1 MSLRRVRP
9 LSPDVA
15 DLLRAEQRAPA
26 PSPARQAAIWARLEG
41 AAATAAAATAAA
53 SLGTVGGGAAA
64 ASTGTIG
71 ATVAGSPA
79 SATSSLGAA
88 VSATAAAG
96 AAAVPASKSLL
107 VIVLLAATGVGVGA
121 GTAVVGR
128 AAKSKSEPRPATK
141 PATTVA
147 AAAQDG
153 ARTSGTA
160 EREWSNGAQTAS
172 EAGSRLEK
180 SSPAGQPPR
189 RARDGSDVAG
199 GAAAPGRITRVPRP
213 PVFPAAEAP
222 AQLAEEAHLLHG
234 AHAALAAGDAQG
246 ALAGVLRHARHH
258 PAGLL
263 AEEREALH
271 VRALLVLGHHTEA
284 IARGRDFIR
293 RYPGS
298 VQRPAVERALA
309 EIR

>member
-1 MSLRRVRP
+1 MSPRRMRP

-26 PSPARQAAIWARLEG
+26 PSPARQAAIWARLQG
-41 AAATAAAATAAA
+41 TAAAAATAAA
-53 SLGTVGGGAAA
+53 SLGGGAAA
-64 ASTGTIG
+64 ASAG
-71 ATVAGSPA
+71 ATSAAVAGAPA

-96 AAAVPASKSLL
+96 VAAVPASKSLL
-107 VIVLLAATGVGVGA
+107 VIVLLAAAGVGVGA

-128 AAKSKSEPRPATK
+128 AAKSKSEPRPAPNSAPT
-141 PATTVA
+141 A
-147 AAAQDG
+147 APAAQDA

-160 EREWSNGAQTAS
+160 EREWPNGEQTAS
-172 EAGSRLEK
+172 EAAGSRLEK
-180 SSPAGQPPR
+180 RSPAGHTSR

-199 GAAAPGRITRVPRP
+199 AVAVPGRLTRVPRAT
-213 PVFPAAEAP
+213 VFPAAEAP
-222 AQLAEEAHLLHG
+222 ARLAEEAHLLHG

-263 AEEREALH
+263 AEEREALQ